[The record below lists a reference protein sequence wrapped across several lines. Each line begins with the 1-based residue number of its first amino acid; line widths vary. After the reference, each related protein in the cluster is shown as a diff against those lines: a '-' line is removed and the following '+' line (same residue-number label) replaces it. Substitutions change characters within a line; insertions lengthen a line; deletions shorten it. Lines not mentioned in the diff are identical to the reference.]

1 MYFLFI
7 LFFWG
12 GGINGGRGLNEIPH
26 ASLELT
32 L

>member
-1 MYFLFI
+1 MYF
-7 LFFWG
+7 FFFTFFLG
-12 GGINGGRGLNEIPH
+12 GVSGGRGLNEIPH

>member
-7 LFFWG
+7 LFFG